1 MIPAKSLKVFH
12 RILNFVILSLA
23 IIVFILMIRLI
34 KNEYFTNKNND
45 VENGNNSVNNSNA
58 VNGNNSNA
66 VNGNNSNAVNGNNSN
81 AVNGNNSNIS
91 LEKVGKKVLNLII
104 PDNLNI
110 TTSDINN
117 MTTTPATIQNGNVVI
132 QSTTPATTS
141 TTSTEQKEN
150 QNNTIFT
157 TQTKI
162 NKDSAPD
169 LTTPASMNGIDYE
182 YQSMFNKVR
191 NFLKYPDEQK
201 FCPNIDNSESSFWVH
216 LPEKYAGDHLCKFC
230 CTSCYTLVSKEIYC
244 GENSHGLYILDNF
257 SVNDLAKLRELYDS
271 TPELSEDF
279 KFPEIKL
286 NSLLGKAVLKIRYD
300 EDYHTIQVIKTS
312 AELMEHEVNPAISHE
327 IYVDSYKCPAVATK
341 PVLQIVNV

>member
-12 RILNFVILSLA
+12 KILNFVILALA
-23 IIVFILMIRLI
+23 IVVFILMVRLI
-34 KNEYFTNKNND
+34 KNEYFTNKNNSRKNNAANRNNRNNA
-45 VENGNNSVNNSNA
+45 ENQNNEFKI
-58 VNGNNSNA
+58 
-66 VNGNNSNAVNGNNSN
+66 
-81 AVNGNNSNIS
+81 SNI
-91 LEKVGKKVLNLII
+91 GKKVFNLII

-117 MTTTPATIQNGNVVI
+117 MVTTPATIENGKVVV
-132 QSTTPATTS
+132 QSTTS
-141 TTSTEQKEN
+141 VSNKEENSKEN
-150 QNNTIFT
+150 RNNSIFT

-162 NKDSAPD
+162 NKDDSEPD
-169 LTTPASMNGIDYE
+169 LTTQASLNEIDYE

-230 CTSCYTLVSKEIYC
+230 CTSCYTVISKEIYC

-286 NSLLGKAVLKIRYD
+286 NSLLGKPVLKIRHD
-300 EDYHTIQVIKTS
+300 EEYHTIQVIKTS
-312 AELMEHEVNPAISHE
+312 EELMEHEANPAISHE
-327 IYVDSYKCPAVATK
+327 LYVDSYKCPAVATK